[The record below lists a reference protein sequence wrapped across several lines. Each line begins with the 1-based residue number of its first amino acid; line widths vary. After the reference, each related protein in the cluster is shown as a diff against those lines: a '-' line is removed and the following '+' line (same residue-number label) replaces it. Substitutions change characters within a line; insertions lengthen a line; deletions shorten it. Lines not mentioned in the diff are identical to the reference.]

1 MKSWIAEPSRRN
13 SGLETTAESCLVFRC
28 FNTRETMSP
37 VSGGTVDLLTTTSG
51 PSMAS
56 AIEPAADST

>member
-13 SGLETTAESCLVFRC
+13 SGFDTTDALCCVFL
-28 FNTRETMSP
+28 FWSTRDTMSP

-51 PSMAS
+51 PSIAS
-56 AIEPAADST
+56 AIELAAAST

>member
-1 MKSWIAEPSRRN
+1 MKSWMAEPSRRN
-13 SGLETTAESCLVFRC
+13 SGLETTAASCSVFRF

-51 PSMAS
+51 PSIAS
-56 AIEPAADST
+56 AIELAAAST